1 MTEEDKSAAASRI
14 EHVLDQLSY
23 TENNAD
29 LVFNSR
35 RSPVM
40 ARNGMVACSQPLAA
54 EIGLSTL
61 KSGGNAVDA
70 AIAIAAALNVTEPC
84 STGLGGDC
92 FILYYDSKLKTVQ
105 AMNGSGRAP
114 QSLNAAKIRAD
125 CPGCGDG
132 IPKVHAH
139 SVTVPGAAAGWAD
152 AVAKWGKLP
161 LAQVLEPAAKL
172 AEEGFPVHPICQY
185 SWKKSEKL
193 LQRNAN
199 PGLLVPDENA
209 SANSDSSLPGA
220 AFRAPG
226 VGEIF
231 RNGALASVL
240 RELGAKGKTAGFYQG
255 RAGSV
260 RSMQHINSPLHVRI
274 LTHTTIRDTM

>member
-1 MTEEDKSAAASRI
+1 MTTRI
-14 EHVLDQLSY
+14 EHVLDQISY
-23 TENNAD
+23 QQGNEN

-40 ARNGMVACSQPLAA
+40 GTNGMVACSQPLAA
-54 EIGLSTL
+54 EIGLRTL

-92 FILYYDSKLKTVQ
+92 FILYYDSNLKTVQ

-125 CPGCGDG
+125 CPECGDK
-132 IPKVHAH
+132 IPTVHAH

-161 LAQVLEPAAKL
+161 LADVLEPAAKL

-185 SWKKSEKL
+185 WWKKAETL

-199 PGLLVPDENA
+199 PGLLIPDSNKTPGG
-209 SANSDSSLPGA
+209 DSSLPGA
-220 AFRAPG
+220 GFRAPG

-231 RNGALASVL
+231 QNTSLASVL
-240 RELGAKGKTAGFYQG
+240 RELGTKGKNEGFYQG
-255 RAGSV
+255 RAGAE
-260 RSMQHINSPLHVRI
+260 
-274 LTHTTIRDTM
+274 